1 MKLRPYHNP
10 QRADESLVPAGW
22 RLLYADE
29 FPLPPKHKIPCRLFV
44 KPLLPEWGP
53 KRFGVR
59 ETRTGRFPLITYI
72 IPVNAWVST
81 PTRHVVV

>member
-10 QRADESLVPAGW
+10 QGADESMIPDGW

-44 KPLLPEWGP
+44 NPISPLYGP
-53 KRFGVR
+53 KEFSKR
-59 ETRTGRFPLITYI
+59 ENCRGDISVITYI
-72 IPVNAWVST
+72 VPAS
-81 PTRHVVV
+81 

>member
-29 FPLPPKHKIPCRLFV
+29 FPLPPKHKIPCRLFE
-44 KPLLPEWGP
+44 KPIRPEYGP
-53 KRFGVR
+53 KQFGVR
-59 ETRTGRFPLITYI
+59 ENCLGSVSSVTYI
-72 IPVNAWVST
+72 IPVS
-81 PTRHVVV
+81 